1 MAVKRESRREHNP
14 VQVSSDGASRKADQL
29 APPEERAGNQAL
41 QNSKNEG
48 VMTVPDT
55 GELKLPKEFTEREE
69 ERSRFLGLEPVALVI
84 LIFALAFIAFIAYLI
99 SIEPSKVKDDLGPTT
114 EIQR

>member
-1 MAVKRESRREHNP
+1 MKRELRREHNP
-14 VQVSSDGASRKADQL
+14 VHGSSDGASQKAEQL
-29 APPEERAGNQAL
+29 APLEERERKHTVQGSND
-41 QNSKNEG
+41 EG
-48 VMTVPDT
+48 VIGVDT

-84 LIFALAFIAFIAYLI
+84 LIFSLAFIAFIAYLI
-99 SIEPSKVKDDLGPTT
+99 SIEPTKAKDDPIPAT